1 MDLTWTGRAFD
12 IWEFAHMIAVLA
24 EVSKQTTVVYK
35 CCVYESR
42 TVELPLGFDS
52 CKKQNKKLESTM
64 HSGFMWWTLNEMMN
78 STWQLI
84 RKAIIHF

>member
-42 TVELPLGFDS
+42 TVELPLVSIAAKYKTKKNSNLLCTVAS
-52 CKKQNKKLESTM
+52 CGGPLMK
-64 HSGFMWWTLNEMMN
+64 
-78 STWQLI
+78 
-84 RKAIIHF
+84 